1 MDDAKK
7 KKKKKI
13 DLLHRTWIILNHLN
27 NESEKYFLIKMKSLT
42 QGTNRL
48 CFGE

>member
-7 KKKKKI
+7 KKKKF

-48 CFGE
+48 CFEE